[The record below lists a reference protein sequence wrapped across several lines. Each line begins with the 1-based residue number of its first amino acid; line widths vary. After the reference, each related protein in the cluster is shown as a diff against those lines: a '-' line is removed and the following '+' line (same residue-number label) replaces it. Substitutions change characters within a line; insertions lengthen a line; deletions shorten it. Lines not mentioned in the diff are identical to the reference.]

1 MALKADPTTPQI
13 AKKAAVIAEIKGK
26 LDGSDATVLTEYR
39 GMTVPQIAQLRA
51 ALRPAGAEYKIYKNT
66 LVQRAA
72 DEAGV
77 GEQLSALLTGPVAVA
92 FVNGDAAAAA
102 KALRDF
108 AKANPSLILKGG
120 LLGPRTL
127 TASDV
132 EALADLPSREALL
145 SQIAGLFEA
154 PMAQTAGVLSALL
167 RDTVGLVAAL
177 IDKLPA
183 AVAPV
188 STDAAPVI
196 DDATPIA
203 DAPAEAVAD
212 EDAPAEVDAAP
223 ADEDAPVE
231 AVADEDASAEAVAEV
246 DAAPADDASAS
257 E

>member
-13 AKKAAVIAEIKGK
+13 AKKAAVIAEIKSK
-26 LDGSDATVLTEYR
+26 LDGSEAAVLTEYR
-39 GMTVPQIAQLRA
+39 GLTVPQIAELRS

-72 DEAGV
+72 AEAGV
-77 GEQLSALLTGPVAVA
+77 GEQLSTLLTGPVAVA

-108 AKANPSLILKGG
+108 AKSNPSLVLKGG
-120 LLGPRTL
+120 LLGSRAL
-127 TASDV
+127 SASDV

-154 PMAQTAGVLSALL
+154 PMAQTASVLSALL

-183 AVAPV
+183 AVAPTPV
-188 STDAAPVI
+188 PAPVTAAPEPEASAPVA
-196 DDATPIA
+196 DAT
-203 DAPAEAVAD
+203 AD
-212 EDAPAEVDAAP
+212 EAP
-223 ADEDAPVE
+223 ADEVPAEEAPAEE
-231 AVADEDASAEAVAEV
+231 AAAEESPAEA
-246 DAAPADDASAS
+246 AAPAPEADATAA

>member
-26 LDGSDATVLTEYR
+26 LDGSEAAVLTEYR
-39 GMTVPQIAQLRA
+39 GMTVPQIADLRA

-108 AKANPSLILKGG
+108 AKTNPSLVLKGG
-120 LLGPRTL
+120 LLGTRTL
-127 TASDV
+127 STSDV

-154 PMAQTAGVLSALL
+154 PMAQTASVLSALL

-177 IDKLPA
+177 IDKMPA
-183 AVAPV
+183 
-188 STDAAPVI
+188 
-196 DDATPIA
+196 A
-203 DAPAEAVAD
+203 DAPAPQPQAAESETPAPVAEASSQ
-212 EDAPAEVDAAP
+212 DAPAEEAP
-223 ADEDAPVE
+223 AADTPADGAAGEDSAPE
-231 AVADEDASAEAVAEV
+231 TDATVAE
-246 DAAPADDASAS
+246 
-257 E
+257 